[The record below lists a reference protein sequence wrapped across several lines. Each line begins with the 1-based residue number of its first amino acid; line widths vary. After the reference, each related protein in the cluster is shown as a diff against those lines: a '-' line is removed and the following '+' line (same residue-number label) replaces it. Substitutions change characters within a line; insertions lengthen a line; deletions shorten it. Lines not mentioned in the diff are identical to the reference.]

1 MREVLKG
8 GFDPPHRPRSQ
19 ETPLPHGEMH
29 LLPSAPDG
37 AVGVK
42 MQGIQPADST
52 GDVPL
57 VQGAYL
63 LMDGETLTPEVVK
76 YGDVKPQSRTSAIA
90 VAGYRTTYI
99 RELS

>member
-1 MREVLKG
+1 MRYLSSKEALSAAAPRAAVDALREVLKG

-52 GDVPL
+52 GDVPPSPGCL
-57 VQGAYL
+57 PAHGR
-63 LMDGETLTPEVVK
+63 
-76 YGDVKPQSRTSAIA
+76 GDAD
-90 VAGYRTTYI
+90 AGGCEI
-99 RELS
+99 W